1 MISVD
6 NLKKD
11 YDGGLVQ
18 ALRGISFQIE
28 KGEAVSIMGPSGCGK
43 STLLNLIGALDLP
56 TAGEI
61 RIDGK
66 PLADYRPFDS
76 FRTKM
81 IGFVFQFH
89 HLIPNLTLLENV
101 ELPQYPLPIPK
112 RERRE
117 RAIHLLEVVGL
128 QDRMNFLP
136 TRVSGGERQRAAI
149 ARAIINDPAII
160 LADEPTGSV
169 DTFIGNQII
178 DFLLALCREKQI
190 TMLVAT
196 HNHELASRTNRI
208 IRLRNGLVEAC
219 GRLPERQNQS

>member
-1 MISVD
+1 MIIVD
-6 NLKKD
+6 DLKKD

-18 ALRGISFQIE
+18 ALRGVSLEIG
-28 KGEAVSIMGPSGCGK
+28 KGEAVSVMGPSGCGK

-61 RIDGK
+61 RIDGR
-66 PLADYRPFDS
+66 PLMDYRPFDS
-76 FRTKM
+76 FRAKM

-101 ELPQYPLPIPK
+101 ELPMYSFPIPK
-112 RERRE
+112 GERRKK
-117 RAIHLLEVVGL
+117 AIRLLDEMGL
-128 QDRMNFLP
+128 EDRRHFLP

-149 ARAIINDPAII
+149 ARAIINDPSII

-178 DFLLALCREKQI
+178 EFLLGLCREKRT
-190 TMLVAT
+190 TMIVAT
-196 HNHELASRTNRI
+196 HNHELAARTDRI
-208 IRLRNGLVEAC
+208 IRLRNGLIEV
-219 GRLPERQNQS
+219 

>member
-11 YDGGLVQ
+11 YDDGLVQ
-18 ALRGISFQIE
+18 ALRGVSLEIA
-28 KGEAVSIMGPSGCGK
+28 KGEIVSVMGPSGCGK

-61 RIDGK
+61 RVDGR
-66 PLADYRPFDS
+66 PLTNYRPFDS
-76 FRTKM
+76 FRAKT
-81 IGFVFQFH
+81 IGFIFQFH

-101 ELPQYPLPIPK
+101 ELPQYSLSIPK
-112 RERRE
+112 RTRRE
-117 RAIHLLEVVGL
+117 RAVHLLEEMGL
-128 QDRMNFLP
+128 QDRMHFLP
-136 TRVSGGERQRAAI
+136 THVSGGERQRAAI

-178 DFLLALCREKQI
+178 DFLLDLCEEKRI
-190 TMLVAT
+190 TMIVAT
-196 HNHELASRTNRI
+196 HNHELASRTGRI
-208 IRLRNGLVEAC
+208 IRLRNGRVEV
-219 GRLPERQNQS
+219 